1 MSTSTESYT
10 AAAGQARETTEK
22 SVVAFRQGAER
33 FIDQATVVAKMPTVD
48 LTQPVA
54 RYFEY
59 VQKSV
64 DLYRD
69 LATRWAEL
77 VTSLSGTV
85 REQAE
90 KVTSIAKDQ
99 TNAASDLVVEQ
110 AEKAEDVANEQAA
123 QVEEAKN
130 EQAAQAEEA
139 KKEQEKQA
147 KAAERA
153 AAKQAKEQAREPYES
168 LTKAELSDILA
179 ERELPKSGTVEELIE
194 RLVSADSE

>member
-10 AAAGQARETTEK
+10 AAAGQVRETTEK
-22 SVVAFRQGAER
+22 SVVAFRQGAEK

-64 DLYRD
+64 DLYRE
-69 LATRWAEL
+69 LATKWAEL

-90 KVTSIAKDQ
+90 QVTSIAKDQ
-99 TNAASDLVVEQ
+99 TNAVSDLVVEQ

-123 QVEEAKN
+123 QVEEAK
-130 EQAAQAEEA
+130 Q
-139 KKEQEKQA
+139 EQEKQA
-147 KAAERA
+147 RAAERA
-153 AAKQAKEQAREPYES
+153 AAKQAKDQAREPYEG

-179 ERELPKSGTVEELIE
+179 ERELPKSGTVEELTE